1 MKHIVFSAML
11 LPFSNQ
17 ALGAYVYLGGAGSV
31 VHDRVEQREGGDPTR
46 VGGYLFN
53 LGLIENFKMGGY
65 RFPIDFRFQFI
76 RDKTGW
82 ERQVTTNAPK
92 FRDGYD
98 LEGSEIAIGPRLF
111 MDEAQT
117 IFVTL
122 LLGYGKSDIQYEY
135 RMVDSKEVNE
145 LQKASISHFS
155 LTADFSWFPPSLA
168 IGNKLNF
175 GIHSVLRAASFEKHV
190 LLGETKPTTASL
202 NIPSVPIPT
211 LGLSI
216 RFKI

>member
-1 MKHIVFSAML
+1 
-11 LPFSNQ
+11 
-17 ALGAYVYLGGAGSV
+17 
-31 VHDRVEQREGGDPTR
+31 
-46 VGGYLFN
+46 
-53 LGLIENFKMGGY
+53 MGGY
-65 RFPIDFRFQFI
+65 RFPIDFRFQFV

-82 ERQVTTNAPK
+82 ERQVDPNAAK

-122 LLGYGKSDIQYEY
+122 LLGYGQSGLKYEY
-135 RMVDSKEVNE
+135 RSLDSKDVNE
-145 LQKASISHFS
+145 LEKANVSHYSI
-155 LTADFSWFPPSLA
+155 TADFSWFPPSLA

-175 GIHSVLRAASFEKHV
+175 GIHSVLRAAVFEKHV
-190 LLGETKPTTASL
+190 LPGETKPATASF

-211 LGLSI
+211 LGLSV